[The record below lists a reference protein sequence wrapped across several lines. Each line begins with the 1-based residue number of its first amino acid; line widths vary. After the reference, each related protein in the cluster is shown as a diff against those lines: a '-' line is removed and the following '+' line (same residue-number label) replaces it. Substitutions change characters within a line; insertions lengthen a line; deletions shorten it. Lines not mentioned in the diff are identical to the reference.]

1 MTLFDA
7 RMNSN
12 TICVLVS
19 LRLTREPATDKRRSE
34 RSACDEPN
42 GGLRSPALAPSE
54 MSADASPPLIPS
66 RRRNLP
72 GVNGCGVEH
81 GRPSSHPQPPAN
93 PLSISG
99 FRRWFRIA
107 YWTPRN
113 CHDRIV
119 SYGFGT
125 RRAGAGFCL
134 WGCPCLSLITNE
146 AEEMRASRG
155 QGELPGGF
163 GNAGRPKSARW
174 HRCCARMPVELT
186 DAGAGARIADRGC
199 WRCLIST

>member
-1 MTLFDA
+1 MTFFDA

-93 PLSISG
+93 PLFISR
-99 FRRWFRIA
+99 FRRWFPIA
-107 YWTPRN
+107 YLDAT
-113 CHDRIV
+113 
-119 SYGFGT
+119 
-125 RRAGAGFCL
+125 
-134 WGCPCLSLITNE
+134 
-146 AEEMRASRG
+146 
-155 QGELPGGF
+155 QLP
-163 GNAGRPKSARW
+163 
-174 HRCCARMPVELT
+174 
-186 DAGAGARIADRGC
+186 
-199 WRCLIST
+199 